1 MWLLGQE
8 AGAKYNGYTWMVD
21 REVIFIFFFILLCIF
36 QIIYNKFTKEQIIL
50 ISPFISLYVTFIV
63 KIPTFPTALV

>member
-1 MWLLGQE
+1 
-8 AGAKYNGYTWMVD
+8 MVD

-36 QIIYNKFTKEQIIL
+36 QIIYNKFAKEQIIL

-63 KIPTFPTALV
+63 KIPTFLTALG